1 MDFLETQLL
10 DEAASGPGIMEVLSR
25 NSAGII
31 NSLAFVAVA
40 FLVVWLG
47 VRPLVRT
54 VTGNG
59 AAAGQISQRPQA
71 SNCRISLPAWMR
83 VLVVSWKGLGRI
95 SASTAPTIFWQAAT
109 AKAPSTAGFAKD
121 PSAGSP
127 AWWKSAKNAQPR
139 YFANGQWKKLH
150 DFEKAGVIPAFCA
163 FPGSWYLGAARRRI
177 PALGHCL
184 QKFSND
190 TVCWE

>member
-1 MDFLETQLL
+1 MLSSS
-10 DEAASGPGIMEVLSR
+10 SGSVYALWFVRSPATAR
-25 NSAGII
+25 QQARSA
-31 NSLAFVAVA
+31 
-40 FLVVWLG
+40 
-47 VRPLVRT
+47 R
-54 VTGNG
+54 
-59 AAAGQISQRPQA
+59 RPQA

-95 SASTAPTIFWQAAT
+95 SASTAPTIFWRVAT

-121 PSAGSP
+121 RSAGSP

-150 DFEKAGVIPAFCA
+150 DFEKGRGYPGLLRISGFFGILAPRAVA
-163 FPGSWYLGAARRRI
+163 FPLWDTVYK
-177 PALGHCL
+177 
-184 QKFSND
+184 KFSND